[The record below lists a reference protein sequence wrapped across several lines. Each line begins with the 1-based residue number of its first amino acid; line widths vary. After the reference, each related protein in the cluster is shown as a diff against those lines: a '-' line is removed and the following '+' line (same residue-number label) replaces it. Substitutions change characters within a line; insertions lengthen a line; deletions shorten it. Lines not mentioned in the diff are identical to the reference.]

1 MNKNLFEIAYILDR
15 SGSMHRM
22 VEPAIAGF
30 NQFLREQREA
40 PGDARLSLILFDDQY
55 EVPSKR
61 LPLAEVPDLD
71 ATTYIPRA
79 MTALL
84 DSIGLTIN
92 EIDQTLQGMPEAER
106 PGKVMVAIFTD
117 GFENASQEFS
127 LSQINDLIR
136 DKRENHGWEF
146 LFLAANQDAIATAG
160 RMGIDP
166 KMAGKVEFSKGGV
179 HSSSSSMSR
188 KMSAMRNFAAKG
200 HRTADLH
207 ASMQELATEEQGFF
221 KKKRKKNTK
230 ND

>member
-15 SGSMHRM
+15 SGSMQRM

-40 PGDARLSLILFDDQY
+40 PGDARLSLVLFDDQF
-55 EVPSKR
+55 EVPCDR
-61 LPLAEVPDLD
+61 LPLDEVPELD
-71 ATTYIPRA
+71 TTTYVPRA
-79 MTALL
+79 TTALL
-84 DSIGLTIN
+84 DAIGRTIN
-92 EIDQTLQGMPEAER
+92 EIDQKLQGMLEAER

-117 GFENASQEFS
+117 GLENASREFS
-127 LSQINDLIR
+127 LDRINDLIR

-166 KMAGKVEFSKGGV
+166 SMSGTVKFSKAGV

-188 KMSAMRNFAAKG
+188 KMHAMRNYSVSAQKS
-200 HRTADLH
+200 ADFD
-207 ASMQELATEEQGFF
+207 APMQDIAFEEEIIV
-221 KKKRKKNTK
+221 KKKRKK
-230 ND
+230 DDQDS

>member
-15 SGSMHRM
+15 SGSMQRM

-40 PGDARLSLILFDDQY
+40 PGDARLSLVLFDDQF
-55 EVPSKR
+55 EVPCDR
-61 LPLAEVPDLD
+61 LPLDEVPELD
-71 ATTYIPRA
+71 TTTYVPRG

-84 DSIGLTIN
+84 DAIGRTIN
-92 EIDQTLQGMPEAER
+92 EIDQKLATMLEAER

-117 GFENASQEFS
+117 GLENASREFS
-127 LSQINDLIR
+127 LDRINDLIR

-146 LFLAANQDAIATAG
+146 LFLAANQDAIASAG

-166 KMAGKVEFSKGGV
+166 SMSGTVKFSKAGV

-188 KMSAMRNFAAKG
+188 KMEAMRTFSVSAQKS
-200 HRTADLH
+200 ADFD
-207 ASMQELATEEQGFF
+207 APMQDIAFEEEIIV
-221 KKKRKKNTK
+221 KKKRKK
-230 ND
+230 DGQDS